1 MTSRKRSNLGHVK
14 LGEVME
20 SHEISEAQKSTNP
33 GRGGGGVARP
43 RCCHPTDRVVFF
55 GGLESSERL
64 T

>member
-1 MTSRKRSNLGHVK
+1 
-14 LGEVME
+14 ME